1 VKSFLKTSSLALLT
15 DLYELTMSYGYWKEG
30 LQDKETVFHLFFRR
44 PPFGGGFTIA
54 AGLEEL
60 VHYLE
65 NFHFDSSDISY
76 LETLV
81 GSDGTP
87 LFERKFLEYLLQMT
101 FTCDVDAVPE
111 GTVVFPHEPL
121 LRIQGSI
128 IQCQIL
134 ESAILNHINFA
145 SLIAT
150 KSARICLAAKGDEVL
165 EFGLRRAQGMDG
177 AMTASRSAFIGGCS
191 GTSNALAGKIYG
203 IPVKGTHAH
212 SWVMI
217 FDDELE
223 SFEAYARSLP
233 NNCVFLVDTYNT
245 LEAVKKVIKVG
256 KKLKE
261 SGKKLLGIRL
271 DSGDLAYLSVECRK
285 LLDEAG
291 FHDTAIVAS
300 NELDETI
307 ISDLKSQGAQISIWG
322 VGTNLVT
329 ARDNPALDG
338 VYKLSAVRDP
348 GGEWKYKLKLSEQM
362 VKVSNPGILQVR
374 RYSMDGENR
383 ADVLYDVPTGLS
395 KTRTIIDPLDAT
407 RMKNLPHEM
416 EYEDLLCPI
425 FREGKRVYKLPELG
439 EIREKVQDELAR
451 FHSGVKRF
459 INPHQYVVGF
469 DEAFY
474 EMKIDLIK
482 KVRSLNHN
490 SKNEEPGKII

>member
-1 VKSFLKTSSLALLT
+1 
-15 DLYELTMSYGYWKEG
+15 
-30 LQDKETVFHLFFRR
+30 
-44 PPFGGGFTIA
+44 
-54 AGLEEL
+54 
-60 VHYLE
+60 
-65 NFHFDSSDISY
+65 
-76 LETLV
+76 
-81 GSDGTP
+81 
-87 LFERKFLEYLLQMT
+87 
-101 FTCDVDAVPE
+101 
-111 GTVVFPHEPL
+111 
-121 LRIQGSI
+121 
-128 IQCQIL
+128 
-134 ESAILNHINFA
+134 
-145 SLIAT
+145 
-150 KSARICLAAKGDEVL
+150 
-165 EFGLRRAQGMDG
+165 
-177 AMTASRSAFIGGCS
+177 
-191 GTSNALAGKIYG
+191 
-203 IPVKGTHAH
+203 
-212 SWVMI
+212 
-217 FDDELE
+217 LE